1 MKIFTK
7 EQLLKTYKLISQYFI
22 IGVALVLGYVVGHI
36 MGTIS
41 ENTPIQTNNFL
52 NMKSSHDISIAVDED
67 NKLLIIDKN
76 TGTYQTYSD
85 SVGNEVFKIYSHRLY
100 IQAHE

>member
-1 MKIFTK
+1 MKVFTK

-22 IGVALVLGYVVGHI
+22 IGVALILGYIIGHI
-36 MGTIS
+36 AGTIS
-41 ENTPIQTNNFL
+41 EKTPTQTNNFL

-76 TGTYQTYSD
+76 TGTYQIYSD